1 MAQDPIRDTATR
13 IVGQSHDLL
22 ERRLKSDMFDAIIRV
37 KPAVGENVSIEED
50 VMSGKFF
57 ETLTPALQGIAVVR
71 LENAISFYDR
81 VGWRDAYLDKPIE
94 TVLTEFQVEKIS
106 EKISPTCLHELSYV
120 SHKHIEKMLGKT
132 ESARLWETLKTFKLD
147 S

>member
-13 IVGQSHDLL
+13 IVGQPNDSL
-22 ERRLKSDMFDAIIRV
+22 ERRLKTDMFNAIKNV
-37 KPAVGENVSIEED
+37 KPAIADNVSFEDD
-50 VMSGKFF
+50 VMTGKFF

-81 VGWRDAYLDKPIE
+81 VGWRDAYLDI
-94 TVLTEFQVEKIS
+94 TIDSVLTEFQAGKIREKIDPQS
-106 EKISPTCLHELSYV
+106 LHDLSYV
-120 SHKHIEKMLGKT
+120 SHKHIEKMMGKT

>member
-13 IVGQSHDLL
+13 IVGQPNNSL
-22 ERRLKSDMFDAIIRV
+22 ERRLKTDMFNAIKRV
-37 KPAVGENVSIEED
+37 KPSVADNVSFEDD
-50 VMSGKFF
+50 VMTGQFF

-81 VGWRDAYLDKPIE
+81 VGWRDAYLDISIE
-94 TVLTEFQVEKIS
+94 SVLSEFQVNKIREKVQPQS
-106 EKISPTCLHELSYV
+106 LHDLAYI
-120 SHKHIEKMLGKT
+120 SHKHVEKMMGKT
-132 ESARLWETLKTFKLD
+132 ESARLWETLKNFKLD

>member
-1 MAQDPIRDTATR
+1 MSQDPIKDTATR
-13 IVGQSHDLL
+13 IVGQANDSL
-22 ERRLKSDMFDAIIRV
+22 ERRLKSDMFNAIKGV
-37 KPAVGENVSIEED
+37 KPSIAENVSLEDD
-50 VMSGKFF
+50 VMTGRFF

-81 VGWRDAYLDKPIE
+81 VGWRDAYLDMPIE
-94 TVLTEFQVEKIS
+94 SVLTEFQVSRIREKIEPKS
-106 EKISPTCLHELSYV
+106 LHDLAYV
-120 SHKHIEKMLGKT
+120 SHKHVEKMMGKT